1 MSFYTDYEHVKAP
14 YSVRI
19 VKFGCENC
27 GRRWQSA
34 NGSLH
39 DFQKCKNCYEKCYP
53 SSYKIQA
60 PNKRGNENRG
70 TFQAHNT
77 ELCGRCERLGYP
89 CMELGNA
96 LDEDN
101 LLVTGA
107 DDEDVTLTKS
117 NDLLSYIV
125 EPKSKKGKKKTK
137 SELAPKKSP
146 VKSLNIVNSSSFEIS
161 NAEHFISLL
170 KIDESV
176 YYNKND
182 VMLDLSQYNYYN
194 DEAKMYDDNFYSTFN
209 VEDDQ

>member
-1 MSFYTDYEHVKAP
+1 
-14 YSVRI
+14 
-19 VKFGCENC
+19 
-27 GRRWQSA
+27 
-34 NGSLH
+34 
-39 DFQKCKNCYEKCYP
+39 
-53 SSYKIQA
+53 
-60 PNKRGNENRG
+60 
-70 TFQAHNT
+70 
-77 ELCGRCERLGYP
+77 
-89 CMELGNA
+89 MELGNA

-117 NDLLSYIV
+117 NDLLSYVV

-170 KIDESV
+170 KIDETV